1 VLSVLRL
8 PGVLTLFVTSCI
20 ARLPMGAL
28 GLLLILHTEER
39 SGSYAQGGLAAGAYM
54 LALGVSNPVL
64 GRVVDRRGQTLVL
77 RTGAPIAA
85 AAIVLAALL
94 PADAPFALLLV
105 AAAVAGLAQPPIGAC
120 MRALWPTLLDSADA
134 RHAAY
139 ALESVVIEIVY
150 ICGPLVIV
158 AAIGSWSIVAALLV
172 CAGTLLFGD
181 LAFSVQRSSRTWR
194 PRTERARDRAGALR
208 GSGVRVL
215 VAVFA
220 LCGLG
225 IGAIEV
231 AVPAILESVGERDL
245 TGVLLALWGVGSML
259 AGIVAGRMGAASD
272 PPRRLATMLVAWGA
286 THMAVGL
293 ATAPLT
299 LGLTLLIAGAAIAP
313 TLVVGNGMLDW
324 LSPAGTLTEAFTW
337 TTTGLGSGIALGS
350 SLAGALVE
358 AASPGVAVVVLCSG
372 GLLAAVLVRAAAAGP
387 LRAPQPAAIHLG

>member
-1 VLSVLRL
+1 VISVLRL
-8 PGVLTLFVTSCI
+8 PGVLALFVASCV

-28 GLLLILHTEER
+28 GLLLILHTEEL
-39 SGSYAQGGLAAGAYM
+39 SGSYARGGLAAGAYM
-54 LALGVSNPVL
+54 LALGISNPLL
-64 GRVVDRRGQTLVL
+64 GRVVDQRGQTLVL
-77 RTGAPIAA
+77 RIGAPIAA
-85 AAIVLAALL
+85 AAIVVAALL
-94 PADAPFALLLV
+94 PAEAPFALLLA
-105 AAAVAGLAQPPIGAC
+105 AAAVAGLAQPPVGAC

-172 CAGTLLFGD
+172 CAGTLLLGN

-194 PRTERARDRAGALR
+194 PRAERARDLAGALR
-208 GSGVRVL
+208 GGGVRVL

-231 AVPAILESVGERDL
+231 AVPAILESLGERDL

-272 PPRRLATMLVAWGA
+272 PPRRLATMLVFWGV

-293 ATAPLT
+293 AGAPLT
-299 LGLTLLIAGAAIAP
+299 LGLALLIAGAAIAP

-358 AASPGVAVVVLCSG
+358 AASPGVAVGVLCSG